1 MSLHSFQPSQGIP
14 LIKLRGVDEVADDSR
29 LGTFISEPQAI
40 ISDLQDDPAE
50 AIAFALAHSVF
61 ELRFGADICAHLAQ
75 ADAIQRRLSLLGY
88 RIVKSE

>member
-1 MSLHSFQPSQGIP
+1 MRTLRQFNFIDHGSQI
-14 LIKLRGVDEVADDSR
+14 
-29 LGTFISEPQAI
+29 GTFVAEPEGI

-61 ELRFGADICAHLAQ
+61 ELRFEADICAHLAQ
-75 ADAIQRRLSLLGY
+75 ANAIQRRLSLLGY